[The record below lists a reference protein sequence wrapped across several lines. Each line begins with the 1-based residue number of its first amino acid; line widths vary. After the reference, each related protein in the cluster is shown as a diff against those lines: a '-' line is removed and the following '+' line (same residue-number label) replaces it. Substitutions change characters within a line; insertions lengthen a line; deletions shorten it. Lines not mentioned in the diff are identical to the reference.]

1 MNNPKLNST
10 LPTQRIKGSI
20 NENAI
25 LESILS
31 KVVKINWQKYL
42 NKEPDKNLLKSE
54 MIVAVVD
61 YLLDLAQKEKFSLC
75 QHNGSAFLF
84 NGAFWVKLE
93 DHALSNY
100 LGYGARKMGID
111 KPLSHYYSFR
121 DSLMKQYKSAAPQ
134 MSKKA
139 SNAILVNL
147 SNGTLQVSPQG
158 YVMKDFDP
166 HDFLTYQ
173 LPFEYDKDAEAKTF
187 EIFLNKVL
195 PDQTVQNVLAEY
207 IGYLFIPNSVMKLEK
222 VLMLIGEGANGKST
236 FYDIINGLLGRE
248 NVTTYS
254 ISKLTDS
261 NGYYR
266 AMIGNKLLNYSSEIG
281 NRMDATVFKQLA
293 SGEAVEA
300 RLPYREPM
308 ILENYARLI
317 FNTNGL
323 PTDVEHNHAF
333 FRRFLIIPFNVT
345 IPEHEQDKHLSQRIT
360 QNELPGVLNWVLKGL
375 ERLIKQKG
383 FSESEIIDN
392 ALVTYKK
399 ESDNVL
405 MFIED
410 QGYVYDSA
418 NRKALKEVYFDYKVY
433 CADNG
438 YRPLGNKNFR
448 KRIEKQGFTC
458 QKTNVG
464 IVVNC
469 KKTA

>member
-1 MNNPKLNST
+1 M
-10 LPTQRIKGSI
+10 
-20 NENAI
+20 
-25 LESILS
+25 
-31 KVVKINWQKYL
+31 
-42 NKEPDKNLLKSE
+42 NKEADKNLLKSE
-54 MIVAVVD
+54 KIVAVVD
-61 YLLDLAQKEKFSLC
+61 YLLNLAQKEKFSLC
-75 QHNGSAFLF
+75 QHNWSAYLF

-93 DHALSNY
+93 DYALSNY
-100 LGYGARKMGID
+100 IGDGARKMGID
-111 KPLSHYYSFR
+111 KQLSRYYGFR
-121 DSLMKQYKSAAPQ
+121 DSLLKQFKSAALQ
-134 MSKKA
+134 QKKKRA
-139 SNAILVNL
+139 FDAILINL
-147 SNGTLQVSPQG
+147 SNGTLQVSTKG
-158 YVMKDFDP
+158 YRMKDFDP
-166 HDFLTYQ
+166 IDFLTYQ
-173 LPFEYDKDAEAKTF
+173 LPFEYNKEAKALDF
-187 EIFLNKVL
+187 KGFLDKVL
-195 PDQTVQNVLAEY
+195 PDQSVQNVLAEY

-222 VLMLIGEGANGKST
+222 VLMLVGEGANGKST
-236 FYDIINGLLGRE
+236 FYEIINGLLGRE

-281 NRMDATVFKQLA
+281 NKMDATVFKQLA
-293 SGEAVEA
+293 SREAVEA
-300 RLPYREPM
+300 RLPYRDPM

-323 PTDVEHNHAF
+323 PSDVEHNHAF

-345 IPEHEQDKHLSQRIT
+345 IPESEQDKHLSQRII

-375 ERLIKQKG
+375 DRLIKQKG
-383 FSESEIIDN
+383 FSKSEIIDN

-458 QKTNVG
+458 QKSNAG
-464 IVVNC
+464 IVVFC
-469 KKTA
+469 KKAA